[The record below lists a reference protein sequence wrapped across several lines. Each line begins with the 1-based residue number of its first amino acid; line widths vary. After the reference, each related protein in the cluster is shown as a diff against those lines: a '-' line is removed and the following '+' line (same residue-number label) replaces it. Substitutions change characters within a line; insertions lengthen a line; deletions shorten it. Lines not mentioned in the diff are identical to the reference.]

1 MTRRARS
8 EAGVVLVMVLIFV
21 LLLAASIA
29 TFLRRVAIDSGV
41 AQNRDAARQ
50 AEGRPRG
57 GIRIAEAVLI
67 EDLREKQDQP
77 APDTL
82 EDVWAR
88 MDGVELSKEPDTSLT
103 LVIRDAATR
112 LDLNA
117 VLVDGQVDEENR
129 AFLESLL
136 TSVIDEM
143 PGRPE
148 DKLYDPKKLA
158 ENLADWID
166 ADDVRLE
173 GGPEDEIYARRN
185 PPVRVPNL
193 PLMSV
198 DDLRRVE
205 GFDQPLVEAL
215 RPYVGVYPLAGGSG
229 PNLNTAPSWVLA
241 KLLTVDASE
250 RKPLSEED
258 VHRILKARASATI
271 CLEQSAPNC
280 VSLTDVLGLGNG
292 HLTPP
297 PSDRS
302 NVFFVRARARVLDVE
317 RTIDAV
323 IDRSVPSQPARLS
336 WRVQ

>member
-41 AQNRDAARQ
+41 AQNRNAARQ
-50 AEGRPRG
+50 AEGLARG

-67 EDLREKQDQP
+67 EDLREKLDQP

-103 LVIRDAATR
+103 LLIRDAATR

-117 VLVDGQVDEENR
+117 LRVDGQVDEEGR

-136 TSVIDEM
+136 ASVIDAM

-148 DKLYDPKKLA
+148 DKLYDPGVLA
-158 ENLADWID
+158 ENLADWMD
-166 ADDVRLE
+166 ADDVRIQ
-173 GGPEDEIYARRN
+173 GGPEDELYARRN

-193 PLMSV
+193 PLLSI
-198 DDLRRVE
+198 DDLRLVE

-215 RPYVGVYPLAGGSG
+215 RPYVGVYPLAGGGG

-241 KLLTVDASE
+241 RLLKVDASE

-258 VHRILKARASATI
+258 VRRILKARSTGTI

-280 VSLTDVLGLGNG
+280 VSLSDILGLASG

-297 PSDRS
+297 PSERS
-302 NVFFVRARARVLDVE
+302 NVFLVRARARVLDVE

-323 IDRSVPSQPARLS
+323 IDRSVPSQPVRLS
-336 WRVQ
+336 WRVE